1 MYAQTIP
8 GLTLLAAAAS
18 IGIKYWLS
26 IHAGILAKCVVG
38 IVAFVACLLPED
50 AARGV
55 LERRTNS
62 TRRGRKTNVK

>member
-1 MYAQTIP
+1 MCFQTIP
-8 GLTLLAAAAS
+8 VLILLAAAAS

-55 LERRTNS
+55 LLER
-62 TRRGRKTNVK
+62 